1 MPTAKSDA
9 FVLKFK
15 PDSLLTVS
23 RERFDAITE
32 RLGLNQTNT
41 IHLALSRL
49 YEDLRKGRLANA
61 SDINV
66 GYYPPDDGYPDSK
79 KLTKAQAKVFADHPG
94 LAKVKFTKRALDL

>member
-1 MPTAKSDA
+1 MPAVKSDA

-15 PDSLLTVS
+15 ADSLLTVS
-23 RERFDAITE
+23 RERFDKITE

-61 SDINV
+61 GDLNV
-66 GYYPPDDGYPDSK
+66 GYYPPDDGYPDAK
-79 KLTKAQAKVFADHPG
+79 KLAKAQAQVFAENPG

>member
-1 MPTAKSDA
+1 MPAVKSDT

-23 RERFDAITE
+23 RKRFDAITD

-49 YEDLRKGRLANA
+49 DEDLRKGRLANA
-61 SDINV
+61 GDLNV
-66 GYYPPDDGYPDSK
+66 GYYPPDDGYPDPK
-79 KLTKAQAKVFADHPG
+79 KLAKAQAKVLADYPS
-94 LAKVKFTKRALDL
+94 LAKAKFANRVFDL